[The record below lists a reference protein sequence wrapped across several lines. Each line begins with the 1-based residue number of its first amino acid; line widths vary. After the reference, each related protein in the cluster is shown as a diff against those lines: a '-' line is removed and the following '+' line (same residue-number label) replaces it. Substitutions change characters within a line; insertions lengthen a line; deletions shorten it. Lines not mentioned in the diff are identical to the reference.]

1 LASLDSHLIAVHG
14 RILATT
20 PLPNVQSVHAIVCV
34 EANRQ
39 EPMLDSES
47 TMGTAI
53 DVKKYSKKGI
63 HKCTRCNGDNHVVET
78 CFKLHGYPNWHP
90 KGKTTPNTKVDATS
104 KSHISIV
111 AGFVTKSGISNSAF
125 NLYVVTR
132 GSEWI
137 IDSGATDHMTCDPH
151 KFTSFSL
158 DYSKTFIINA
168 NGVLSPI
175 DGVGIVC
182 LSPSLSI
189 PYFYLFLH

>member
-1 LASLDSHLIAVHG
+1 MAISKYQG
-14 RILATT
+14 R
-20 PLPNVQSVHAIVCV
+20 
-34 EANRQ
+34 RYFQ
-39 EPMLDSES
+39 EPWS
-47 TMGTAI
+47 
-53 DVKKYSKKGI
+53 
-63 HKCTRCNGDNHVVET
+63 
-78 CFKLHGYPNWHP
+78 
-90 KGKTTPNTKVDATS
+90 
-104 KSHISIV
+104 
-111 AGFVTKSGISNSAF
+111 
-125 NLYVVTR
+125 
-132 GSEWI
+132 SEWI

>member
-1 LASLDSHLIAVHG
+1 
-14 RILATT
+14 
-20 PLPNVQSVHAIVCV
+20 
-34 EANRQ
+34 
-39 EPMLDSES
+39 M
-47 TMGTAI
+47 
-53 DVKKYSKKGI
+53 
-63 HKCTRCNGDNHVVET
+63 ET

-151 KFTSFSL
+151 KFTSFSP
-158 DYSKTFIINA
+158 DCSKTFIINA
-168 NGVLSPI
+168 NGVSSPI
-175 DGVGIVC
+175 KGVGTLC

-189 PYFYLFLH
+189 PDVLFVPTLNCNLLSVSKLTKSHSCVASFYPTHGLF